1 MNSLI
6 HMDSQ
11 PSNKVAIIKNLYLYL
26 VSFVALMMVVVSTA
40 DMLQIVL
47 KKYVFTKADQDYYSY
62 SSFDCGGM
70 MAPKGPTPAAPETA
84 KPPTTEECKQREAE
98 AKKQAEENRA
108 AQRQRDLVRDI
119 SFILVGIPLFAYHW
133 NVVRKKE

>member
-1 MNSLI
+1 
-6 HMDSQ
+6 MDTQ

-26 VSFVALMMVVVSTA
+26 VSFVALMMVVVSMA
-40 DMLQIVL
+40 DMIQIVL

-62 SSFDCGGM
+62 PMVDCVGIT
-70 MAPKGPTPAAPETA
+70 PKGPVPAPATPDTV
-84 KPPTTEECKQREAE
+84 KPDTPEECKRREAD
-98 AKKQAEENRA
+98 AKRQAEDNRS

-133 NVVRKKE
+133 RVIRKKE